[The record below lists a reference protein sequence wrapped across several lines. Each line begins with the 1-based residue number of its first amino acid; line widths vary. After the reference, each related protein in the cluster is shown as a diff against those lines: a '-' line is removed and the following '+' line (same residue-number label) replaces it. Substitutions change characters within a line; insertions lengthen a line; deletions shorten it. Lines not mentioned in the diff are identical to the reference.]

1 MYQFTFYWGGGK
13 TVCMAYTII
22 FLSQTNTH
30 QSTRSVQINP
40 WVLRLLVLLFVIL
53 PFATFMLGARTFS
66 SQKLT
71 ERLEAAKTAYIQL
84 EAEASNLRNAY
95 EAMME
100 EQSEITSQMEAERKQ
115 RAEAEARAAI
125 TDNARANTSTHL
137 QQTEQEIF
145 DLTRRLKMY
154 ESLVGPSE
162 EQLRIQCYN
171 IDVAKT
177 KQGIRY
183 DVQFLKTDVKDEAN
197 VDMQV
202 KLRMLAG
209 TSIVALKEVPLGNEG
224 NIETSM
230 TKHRQLRGQL
240 NAQMPDKGLRIIDI
254 SAYDGDT
261 LVSSC
266 WKVF

>member
-1 MYQFTFYWGGGK
+1 
-13 TVCMAYTII
+13 MAYTII

-30 QSTRSVQINP
+30 QSTRSVHLNP
-40 WVLRLLVLLFVIL
+40 WVLRLLVLIVVLL

-71 ERLEAAKTAYIQL
+71 ERLDASKTAYVQL
-84 EAEASNLRNAY
+84 EAEANNLRNAY

-100 EQSEITSQMEAERKQ
+100 EQAELTAQLEDERRQ
-115 RAEAEARAAI
+115 RAEIEARAAI

-137 QQTEQEIF
+137 QKTEQEIF

-162 EQLRIQCYN
+162 EQLRLQCYN
-171 IDVAKT
+171 IDVSKNKA
-177 KQGIRY
+177 GFRY
-183 DVQFLKTDVKDEAN
+183 DVQFLKTDEKDVEEVN
-197 VDMQV
+197 MQV
-202 KLRMLAG
+202 KLRLLTG
-209 TSIVALKEVPLGNEG
+209 NSIVALKETNLGSDG
-224 NIETSM
+224 IIDTSVG
-230 TKHRQLRGQL
+230 KHRQLRGQIKSQL
-240 NAQMPDKGLRIIDI
+240 SDKGLRILDI

-261 LVSSC
+261 LVSNC